1 MIDFL
6 NRPGKE
12 RPLCISIVGAG
23 GKTTLMSML
32 AKQLPGKSICTT
44 STKLAF
50 YEANLFSRHI
60 DLRSRS
66 FEASL
71 LDLQEKDLLI
81 SNGTVLINQQK
92 KLLGLSEAQLSEQW
106 KYCQDCS
113 ANLLIETDGAKRR
126 LLKAPAEWEPV
137 IPDFSDLVIYVFCPN
152 VLGLPLNEENVFRSH
167 LFSEILGSNIGD
179 SINSKMITRYL
190 AHPQGGQ
197 KSIPDQAKKILFS
210 NRHCPISSK
219 DYFCGEELQELSS
232 HFDHYFDGNL
242 KQTMLQTRQV
252 F

>member
-1 MIDFL
+1 MIDHL
-6 NRPGKE
+6 IRPGKE

-50 YEANLFSRHI
+50 YEADLFSRHI

-66 FEASL
+66 FEANL
-71 LDLQEKDLLI
+71 LNLQEKDLLI
-81 SNGTVLINQQK
+81 SNGSVLINQQK
-92 KLLGLSEAQLSEQW
+92 KLQGLSEDQLSGIW
-106 KYCQDCS
+106 KHCQDRS
-113 ANLLIETDGAKRR
+113 ANLLIEADGAKRR

-137 IPDFSDLVIYVFCPN
+137 IPDFSDLVIYVFCPII
-152 VLGLPLNEENVFRSH
+152 LGLTLNEENVFRSH
-167 LFSEILGSNIGD
+167 LFLEIVGSDIGD
-179 SINSKMITRYL
+179 LIDSKMITRYL
-190 AHPQGGQ
+190 IHPQGGQ
-197 KSIPDQAKKILFS
+197 KGIPIDAKKVLFS
-210 NRHCPISSK
+210 NQHGSPCLETPFSE
-219 DYFCGEELQELSS
+219 EELRELSG

-242 KQTMLQTRQV
+242 KQKLLQTRQV